1 MKKLKGI
8 SFIFVLIVL
17 FASSINATQTDCDRY
32 TVCPIYDKNT
42 KTLKVYGKNDVGQL
56 GVDRSKDYYY
66 KEEAILVNDLLPN
79 KEKIIA
85 YKNLKDN
92 VIIITDDNK
101 VYVSGNNN
109 FGQVGRSSV
118 KNIDEFQLV
127 SYLSKYKIINVNA
140 DLDNKYN
147 AKKITYIIRNK
158 SEDNIE
164 YIDINSN
171 QKFVYVYTNMV
182 IKDKKTYDYEYT
194 YNVNNN
200 YLFKKNNTI
209 TSNVNPA
216 YKGFKNKVKK
226 TNYKEIHD
234 KLSKKLTYKRI
245 NKSFANTKNSK
256 SSWDW
261 TTWSVTTYY
270 YKAKY
275 NKDNKLTYRVIKK
288 KNSNNK
294 LTYNAYYKIVDNK
307 IVKKLTKNKYYN
319 NSNIFGNKNIKS
331 KIVYTWNSA
340 GQLKSNKNGK
350 AYKVVTKYN
359 KNGKKV
365 SKVKYKYNAKGKA
378 KKVK

>member
-17 FASSINATQTDCDRY
+17 FVSNISATETKCDMY

-42 KTLKVYGKNDVGQL
+42 KTLKVYGNNDIGQL
-56 GVDRSKDYYY
+56 GVSNTKDYYY
-66 KEEAILVNDLLPN
+66 KEEAIVVNDLLPN
-79 KEKIIA
+79 KEKIID
-85 YKNLKDN
+85 YFTSIDN
-92 VIIITDDNK
+92 VVVVTNTNK
-101 VYVSGNNN
+101 VYVSGVNN
-109 FGQVGRSSV
+109 FGQMGSS
-118 KNIDEFQLV
+118 KIKSKDLFYNPIFLN
-127 SYLSKYKIINVNA
+127 KYKINR
-140 DLDNKYN
+140 LDEEYSCQNKECRFDELSFTTIDKKNIIISKSNKYS
-147 AKKITYIIRNK
+147 Y
-158 SEDNIE
+158 EL
-164 YIDINSN
+164 
-171 QKFVYVYTNMV
+171 
-182 IKDKKTYDYEYT
+182 EYT
-194 YNVNNN
+194 YKKDNREHSYTYTYNINNGKL
-200 YLFKKNNTI
+200 YRKNI
-209 TSNVNPA
+209 SNIALKNPS
-216 YKGFKNKVKK
+216 YKGNKNR
-226 TNYKEIHD
+226 IQD
-234 KLSKKLTYKRI
+234 KYHIENRDKISGKLLYKRI
-245 NKSFANTKNSK
+245 DYSYFNTKNTKDTWKWK
-256 SSWDW
+256 SWNSN
-261 TTWSVTTYY
+261 VYY

-307 IVKKLTKNKYYN
+307 IIKKITKNKYYN